1 MATLLPDRE
10 RILLGPGPSRA
21 SPRVMRAMC
30 APTVGHLDPIMLKI
44 WRVGLMGASSAMEP
58 IALFLGA
65 LDQTLAA
72 QTRALV

>member
-1 MATLLPDRE
+1 
-10 RILLGPGPSRA
+10 
-21 SPRVMRAMC
+21 MC